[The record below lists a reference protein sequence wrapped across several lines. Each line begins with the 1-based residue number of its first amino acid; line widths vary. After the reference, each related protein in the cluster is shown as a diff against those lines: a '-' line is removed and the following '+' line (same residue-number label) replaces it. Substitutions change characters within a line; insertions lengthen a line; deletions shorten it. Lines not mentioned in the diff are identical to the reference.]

1 MHSVFKFSTNTEK
14 MQEGGKMG
22 FVIIDNDEYKNLILK
37 EKELEDTKTKLEERI
52 WEYVTLEENYD
63 KLEKELK
70 ELILIAT
77 DNETSFYR
85 KLESYDI
92 KDTELAKYLNKYY
105 LNNKQLEFRKRDIEE
120 KIEEEQEE
128 E

>member
-1 MHSVFKFSTNTEK
+1 
-14 MQEGGKMG
+14 MG
-22 FVIIDNDEYKNLILK
+22 FVIIDNDEYKNLIIK
-37 EKELEDTKTKLEERI
+37 EKELEETKTKLQERI
-52 WEYVTLEENYD
+52 LENIKLEENYS
-63 KLEKELK
+63 KVEEELK

-85 KLESYDI
+85 KIESYDI
-92 KDTELAKYLNKYY
+92 KDVELAKYLSKYY

-120 KIEEEQEE
+120 TKEERQEE

>member
-1 MHSVFKFSTNTEK
+1 
-14 MQEGGKMG
+14 MG
-22 FVIIDNDEYKNLILK
+22 FVFIDSDEYKNFIIK
-37 EKELEDTKTKLEERI
+37 GKELEETKTKLEDKI
-52 WEYVTLEENYD
+52 WENVTLEEDYA

-85 KLESYDI
+85 ELESYDI
-92 KDTELAKYLNKYY
+92 KDTELAKYLSKYY

-120 KIEEEQEE
+120 KQEE

>member
-1 MHSVFKFSTNTEK
+1 
-14 MQEGGKMG
+14 MG
-22 FVIIDNDEYKNLILK
+22 FVIIDIDEYKNLILK

-70 ELILIAT
+70 ELILIAI

>member
-1 MHSVFKFSTNTEK
+1 
-14 MQEGGKMG
+14 MG

-77 DNETSFYR
+77 DNKTSFYR

-92 KDTELAKYLNKYY
+92 KDTELAKYLSKYY

-120 KIEEEQEE
+120 KTEEEQEE